1 MVSEQRIPLFPVM
14 EFFHDKDVEVYEGTR
29 AASLPWED
37 VFVKL
42 TGIESSVLKKDK
54 EKGDRP

>member
-1 MVSEQRIPLFPVM
+1 MA
-14 EFFHDKDVEVYEGTR
+14 FFHEKGIEVYEAR
-29 AASLPWED
+29 ELRPSLED

-54 EKGDRP
+54 EKGDRR